1 MPLVNSV
8 MPQGDW
14 RKWEVTPL
22 HFRLGDFLG
31 TVVDFTIVAFV
42 VFIVMV
48 KLVGKVNKKAVATR
62 TCPECLD
69 SVPVAAKRCR
79 SCTSVLTAIA
89 IALMLAAPAPASAQ
103 TNPAFVFAKPEE
115 AKAGTPPPPPVE
127 WKAQIKDGNDGN
139 VGELA
144 ERRRKR
150 GRCRCHASRTQTSS
164 PSTLPPHTANRTSS
178 CRCSGT
184 QTAPTTITSLER
196 RSSTTTNNWS
206 SRGPLRSVLHHQQR
220 GLRVRSGG
228 GDRIAGKSLI
238 GGGQVGYS
246 RQLIKNDRHTLVSE
260 IGYDF
265 SNEHYVRS
273 PCARST
279 RSASTRRACSWARR

>member
-48 KLVGKVNKKAVATR
+48 KLRRAQVNNESRGDQEHAPSAWI
-62 TCPECLD
+62 
-69 SVPVAAKRCR
+69 RCR
-79 SCTSVLTAIA
+79 SRRSAAAPCTSVLTAIA

-115 AKAGTPPPPPVE
+115 AKAGRAAAAARRME
-127 WKAQIKDGNDGN
+127 GADQDGNDGD

-150 GRCRCHASRTQTSS
+150 GRVGVTQAGRKQAS
-164 PSTLPPHTANRTSS
+164 PSTLPPHTASRTSS
-178 CRCSGT
+178 CRCSAT
-184 QTAPTTITSLER
+184 R
-196 RSSTTTNNWS
+196 RGPDDHHQPRASIDDHQQQLVEP
-206 SRGPLRSVLHHQQR
+206 GPLRSVLHHQQR
-220 GLRVRSGG
+220 GLR
-228 GDRIAGKSLI
+228 
-238 GGGQVGYS
+238 
-246 RQLIKNDRHTLVSE
+246 
-260 IGYDF
+260 
-265 SNEHYVRS
+265 
-273 PCARST
+273 
-279 RSASTRRACSWARR
+279 